1 MQSEPCIRIQSYR
14 KFAINIIQYP
24 GTNFLNQGIFL
35 FVLKSFLFYNVFES
49 TEMLIQGLSKALV
62 IRCKM
67 HRYLYISMYLHRVYV
82 SLIFRSGG
90 CGYKIRL

>member
-14 KFAINIIQYP
+14 KFVINIIQYP

-82 SLIFRSGG
+82 SLIFR
-90 CGYKIRL
+90 